1 MAFYYIWNSFS
12 LVGSVGKS
20 LTTFYLND
28 APDYAVFHWLSTQT
42 LTWLGSL
49 EIAEQVTARVR
60 NCWGSEG

>member
-20 LTTFYLND
+20 LTTFYFND

-49 EIAEQVTARVR
+49 ENAEQVTARV
-60 NCWGSEG
+60 